1 MAGARR
7 VAVRYWTTVDRP
19 VGEQFSYWREVICE
33 AFTPLATEQRSA
45 HRPSGP
51 RQPGIESWV
60 RSNPLTTTNCAEV
73 VSATQLITH
82 GEAEVRRTESDHVF
96 VNLQLRGHCVGG
108 QGGRTCIVRPGGFA
122 MFDTTAEYRLEFVGE
137 PATQEWH
144 VVSFRVPRAQLIP
157 LLADPH
163 GFTAVTHDAAA
174 EGSAALVASTMM
186 SIWKNV
192 GSLDRAGTEAADTAF
207 TALLAAAA
215 GGGDQLR
222 DTCRNELDASLRAS
236 INRYVAANLRHV
248 DLSAA
253 RVSRRFGISP
263 RKLHRLYEGTGQ
275 SFAQTV
281 MTLRV
286 EACAR
291 ELASGTRQSLT
302 ELASRWGFCDLS
314 HLNKVFRSRYD
325 CLPSQYRS
333 PALPSGGPTGAGTV
347 VR

>member
-1 MAGARR
+1 M
-7 VAVRYWTTVDRP
+7 RYWTTTDRP
-19 VGEQFSYWREVICE
+19 AGEQFSYWREVICE
-33 AFTPLATEQRSA
+33 AFTPLATERRSA

-60 RSNPLTTTNCAEV
+60 RSNALTGTNCAEV

-82 GEAEVRRTESDHVF
+82 GEAEVRRTDSDHVF

-108 QGGRTCIVRPGGFA
+108 QGDRTCLVQPGGFA
-122 MFDTTAEYRLEFVGE
+122 MFDTTSEYRLEFVGE

-144 VVSFRVPRAQLIP
+144 VVSFRVPRIQLIR

-163 GFTAVTHDAAA
+163 AFTAVTHDASTGGAA
-174 EGSAALVASTMM
+174 SLVASTMM
-186 SIWKNV
+186 SIWKTV
-192 GSLDRAGTEAADTAF
+192 DTLDRSATEAADTAF

-222 DTCRNELDASLRAS
+222 DACRDELDAALRAS
-236 INRYVAANLRHV
+236 INRYVVANLRHS

-253 RVSRRFGISP
+253 RVARRFGISL

-275 SFAQTV
+275 SFTQTV

-286 EACAR
+286 EGCAR
-291 ELASGTRQSLT
+291 ELASGTRLSLT

-314 HLNKVFRSRYD
+314 HLNKVFRTRYD
-325 CLPSQYRS
+325 CLPSQYRNQA
-333 PALPSGGPTGAGTV
+333 PATAGSAGAATTV
-347 VR
+347 R

>member
-1 MAGARR
+1 M
-7 VAVRYWTTVDRP
+7 RYWTTVDRP

-33 AFTPLATEQRSA
+33 AFTPLAAERRSA
-45 HRPSGP
+45 HRPAGP

-60 RSNPLTTTNCAEV
+60 RSDALTATNCAEV

-82 GEAEVRRTESDHVF
+82 GEAEVRRTDSDHVF

-108 QGGRTCIVRPGGFA
+108 QGDRTCVVRPGEFA
-122 MFDTTAEYRLEFVGE
+122 MFDTTAEYRLEFIGE
-137 PATQEWH
+137 PATHEWH
-144 VVSFRVPRAQLIP
+144 VVSFRVPRTQLIP

-163 GFTAVTHDAAA
+163 GYTAVTHAA
-174 EGSAALVASTMM
+174 GSGGPASLVASTMT
-186 SIWKNV
+186 SIW
-192 GSLDRAGTEAADTAF
+192 GTLDSLDRVGRDAAEVAF

-222 DTCRNELDASLRAS
+222 DACRDELDASLRAA
-236 INRYVAANLRHV
+236 IHRHVTANLRHA

-253 RVSRRFGISP
+253 RVARRFGISL

-275 SFAQTV
+275 GYAQTV
-281 MTLRV
+281 MSLRV

-291 ELASGTRQSLT
+291 ELTSGTSRSLT

-314 HLNKVFRSRYD
+314 HLNRVFRSRYD

-333 PALPSGGPTGAGTV
+333 TALPGGAPPGPGGP

>member
-1 MAGARR
+1 M
-7 VAVRYWTTVDRP
+7 RYWTTVDRP

-45 HRPSGP
+45 HRPPGP

-137 PATQEWH
+137 PTTQEWH

-207 TALLAAAA
+207 TALLGRGSWWWGPAARHLQERARRLVA
-215 GGGDQLR
+215 RLDQPLRGGEPPAR
-222 DTCRNELDASLRAS
+222 RPVRSSC
-236 INRYVAANLRHV
+236 VAAFRH
-248 DLSAA
+248 LSPQA
-253 RVSRRFGISP
+253 SP
-263 RKLHRLYEGTGQ
+263 VVRGHGTGL
-275 SFAQTV
+275 AQTV

-291 ELASGTRQSLT
+291 ELASGTRQSMT

-325 CLPSQYRS
+325 CLPSQCRS
-333 PALPSGGPTGAGTV
+333 PALPSGGLTGAGTV